1 MSYVCAYTIKLMEI
15 SQIIGYILAVFV
27 GTTLGMLGSGGS
39 ILSVPILVYV
49 MGISP
54 TLATAYS
61 LFVIGT
67 TSLVGGIQ
75 KANQKLVDFKK
86 VISFGIPA
94 VLSVFATRKVL
105 MPQIPDIIIS
115 TENFVLTKSIMIMVF
130 FAFVMIFASV
140 RMIRPPKEKIQR
152 EEVQLKYFKI
162 ALFGALI
169 GLISGFV
176 GAGGGF
182 LIVPTL
188 LFFAKTPI
196 KTAVGT
202 SLFIVS
208 AQSLIGFLGDVM
220 SKQVIDWKLLEFFT
234 LASIIGI
241 FIGNFVAKKVDDKK
255 LKTGFGWF
263 VLSMGFYIII
273 RELFVS

>member
-1 MSYVCAYTIKLMEI
+1 MEI
-15 SQIIGYILAVFV
+15 SQFIGYILAVFV
-27 GTTLGMLGSGGS
+27 GMTLGMLGSGGS

-49 MGISP
+49 MGIEP

-75 KANQKLVDFKK
+75 KAKQNLVDFYK
-86 VISFGIPA
+86 VILFGIPA
-94 VLSVFATRKVL
+94 ILSVFVTRKIL
-105 MPQIPDIIIS
+105 LPRIPDVVFA
-115 TENFVLTKSIMIMVF
+115 TEQFSLTKSVLIMVV

-140 RMIRPPKEKIQR
+140 RMIKPLKEKIVA
-152 EEVQLKYFKI
+152 EDVKLNYFKI
-162 ALFGALI
+162 TLMGILI

-188 LFFAKTPI
+188 LFFANTPI

-208 AQSLIGFLGDVM
+208 AQSLIGFTGDIM
-220 SKQVIDWKLLEFFT
+220 SDQIIDWKLLEFFT

-241 FIGNFVAKKVDDKK
+241 FIGNFIAKRVDDRK

-263 VLSMGFYIII
+263 VFMMGFYIII
-273 RELFVS
+273 KELFVS

>member
-1 MSYVCAYTIKLMEI
+1 MEI

-27 GTTLGMLGSGGS
+27 GMTLGMLGSGGS

-49 MGISP
+49 MSIEP

-67 TSLVGGIQ
+67 TSLVGGIH
-75 KANQKLVDFKK
+75 KAKQKLVDFNK
-86 VISFGIPA
+86 VVLFGIPA
-94 VLSVFATRKVL
+94 IISVFITRKILV
-105 MPQIPDIIIS
+105 PKIPDIIFS
-115 TENFVLTKSIMIMVF
+115 NESFTLSKSVLIMVV
-130 FAFVMIFASV
+130 FAIVMVIASV
-140 RMIRPPKEKIQR
+140 RMIKPLKERINSKN
-152 EEVQLKYFKI
+152 EKLNYFKI
-162 ALFGALI
+162 ALLGILI

-188 LFFAKTPI
+188 LFFAKTPM
-196 KTAVGT
+196 KMAVGT

-208 AQSLIGFLGDVM
+208 LQSLIGFTGDIM
-220 SKQVIDWKLLEFFT
+220 GNQIIDWKLLALFT

-241 FIGNFVAKKVDDKK
+241 FIGNFISKKVEDDK
-255 LKTGFGWF
+255 LKTSFGWF
-263 VLSMGFYIII
+263 VLAMGVYIII
-273 RELFVS
+273 RELFWS